1 MSYKV
6 LTILGS
12 VIMMG
17 FGIWHFFVPTI
28 WKWYSYMDP
37 LATELVLAVRAT
49 NFFFS
54 LSLVLFGALN
64 IVLISNPQTSKNAV
78 IALLL
83 VNIILWSARVVLQAI
98 SPQGTL
104 NAYVQY
110 GMTAGFC
117 LVLILFV
124 TALVL
129 YFVQMK

>member
-12 VIMMG
+12 IIMMG
-17 FGIWHFFVPTI
+17 FGVWHFFVPTI
-28 WKWYSYMDP
+28 WKWYSYIEP
-37 LATELVLAVRAT
+37 NATELILAVRAT

-54 LSLVLFGALN
+54 LSLVLIGVLN
-64 IVLISNPQTSKNAV
+64 LVLIPNPHTSKNAV

-110 GMTAGFC
+110 GMTAGFW
-117 LVLILFV
+117 LVLILFIS
-124 TALVL
+124 ALVM
-129 YFVQMK
+129 YVRH